1 MIKIPIYVSYGG
13 NPKPKGFTSN
23 KTGTEYLIE
32 LANYIIK
39 HAGDAVVGIKTHT
52 DNYGCVSYI
61 IPYENDTNASWAH
74 VVIEDVDITR
84 PWEIVEYD
92 GSESLVYLE
101 PRVFDKYNRAIHT
114 DAVVED
120 SATLED
126 DEVVQVEE
134 QEVKISLT
142 AVHDVIQNRSYS
154 ELAKV
159 TGLNQSSFSH
169 YRHGRSVRDN
179 MDVSRLHALTKLYQA
194 YHHTNSVDD
203 YEIIESDIREEVKRL
218 LAVRPRI
225 NHTRVN
231 NRLKLIGET
240 PIDKVT
246 WARGTAAT
254 HNVEMTYTQYHYIKA
269 VRDVLTKAVM
279 IDEAK
284 LYENLLHVLKST
296 GVPRYQ
302 LALRVSPHMTYI
314 DRNLQRHRNGDGP
327 VSEWSEELWQNIAN
341 AVYPDKP
348 DNVKTLQQQV
358 LRGVL

>member
-1 MIKIPIYVSYGG
+1 M
-13 NPKPKGFTSN
+13 
-23 KTGTEYLIE
+23 
-32 LANYIIK
+32 
-39 HAGDAVVGIKTHT
+39 
-52 DNYGCVSYI
+52 
-61 IPYENDTNASWAH
+61 
-74 VVIEDVDITR
+74 
-84 PWEIVEYD
+84 
-92 GSESLVYLE
+92 
-101 PRVFDKYNRAIHT
+101 FDKYNRAIHT

-142 AVHDVIQNRSYS
+142 AVHDVIQNRSYL

-225 NHTRVN
+225 NYTRVN